1 MMKQKFIIFDL
12 DGTLTDS
19 SEGITNCIE
28 YALCKMGINVPDKK
42 ALYKYIGPPLIPAF
56 IEDYGMTESQ
66 ANETLNYYRER
77 FLDKGMYENKV
88 YDGIYELLDALKEND
103 KKILLATTK
112 PEVQAVEILRHFNL
126 LKYFDVTA
134 GSTLDSK
141 IVEKNDVIE
150 VAFSRLPEARN
161 NSVMVGDRKYDI
173 WGAKHHK
180 ITSIGV
186 LYGYG
191 TREELETAG
200 ADIIVTNV
208 NELKELLCN

>member
-56 IEDYGMTESQ
+56 IEDYGMTESE
-66 ANETLNYYRER
+66 ANETLHFYRER
-77 FLDKGMYENKV
+77 FLDKGIYENKV
-88 YDGIYELLDALKEND
+88 YDGVSDMLDALKKAG

-112 PEVQAVEILRHFNL
+112 PEPQAIIVLEHFSL
-126 LKYFDVTA
+126 IKYFDVIS

-141 IVEKNDVIE
+141 IVEKNDIIE
-150 VAFSRLPEARN
+150 LAFNILPEARN
-161 NSVMVGDRKYDI
+161 DSVMVGDRKYDV

-191 TREELETAG
+191 TKEELETVG
-200 ADIIVTNV
+200 ADILVHSV
-208 NELKELLCN
+208 NELKELLLN

>member
-1 MMKQKFIIFDL
+1 MSKKHIIFDL

-28 YALCKMGINVPDKK
+28 YALGKMGIDVPDKK
-42 ALYKYIGPPLIPAF
+42 VLRKYIGPPLIPAF

-66 ANETLNYYRER
+66 ANETLYFYRER
-77 FLDKGMYENKV
+77 FLDKGIYENKV
-88 YDGIYELLDALKEND
+88 YDGVLDMLDALKQAG

-112 PEVQAVEILRHFNL
+112 PEPQAITVLEHFSL
-126 LKYFDVTA
+126 IKCFDVIS

-150 VAFSRLPEARN
+150 LAFSHLPDARCD
-161 NSVMVGDRKYDI
+161 SVMVGDRKFDI
-173 WGAKHHK
+173 WGAKYHK
-180 ITSIGV
+180 IPSIGV

-191 TREELETAG
+191 TREELEKAG
-200 ADIIVTNV
+200 ADVLVPNV
-208 NELKELLCN
+208 DKLKELLLN

>member
-1 MMKQKFIIFDL
+1 MKQKFIIFDL

-28 YALCKMGINVPDKK
+28 YALGKMGIEVFDKK

-66 ANETLNYYRER
+66 AKETVDFYRER

-88 YDGIYELLDALKEND
+88 YDGIYELLDALKENG

-173 WGAKHHK
+173 WGAKH
-180 ITSIGV
+180 
-186 LYGYG
+186 GYG

-200 ADIIVTNV
+200 ADIIVPNV

>member
-1 MMKQKFIIFDL
+1 MMKQEFIIFDL

-28 YALCKMGINVPDKK
+28 YALCKMGIEVPDKK

-66 ANETLNYYRER
+66 AKETLCFYRDR

-88 YDGIYELLDALKEND
+88 YDGVSEMLKALKD
-103 KKILLATTK
+103 TGKKILLATTK
-112 PEVQAVEILRHFNL
+112 PEVQAVEILRYFDL

-150 VAFSRLPEARN
+150 LAFSRLPDARD

-173 WGAKHHK
+173 WGAKHHR
-180 ITSIGV
+180 ITSVGV

-191 TREELETAG
+191 TREELEIAG
-200 ADIIVTNV
+200 ADILVPTV
-208 NELKELLCN
+208 NELKALLLN

>member
-1 MMKQKFIIFDL
+1 MMKQNYIIFDL

-19 SEGITNCIE
+19 SEGITNCIK
-28 YALCKMGINVPDKK
+28 YALCKMGIDVPDKK

-56 IEDYGMTESQ
+56 IEDYGMTEKQ
-66 ANETLNYYRER
+66 ANETLCFYRER
-77 FLDKGMYENKV
+77 FLDKGIYENKV
-88 YDGIYELLDALKEND
+88 YDGIYELLDALKENG

-112 PEVQAVEILRHFNL
+112 PEPQAITVLEHFSL
-126 LKYFDVTA
+126 IRYFDVVS

-150 VAFSRLPEARN
+150 AAFSRLPDARD

-191 TREELETAG
+191 TKEELETAG
-200 ADIIVTNV
+200 ADIIVPNV
-208 NELKELLCN
+208 TELKELLLN